1 MEPFTT
7 RIDHPPLACRNS
19 ILSRPSRSV
28 APTAFRMP
36 RGQGQRL
43 VSWSA
48 DGIEWEKGHA
58 LVVQPTAGSW
68 AKDVRTPLGLVDE
81 GDGRLTVFYTGFEQ
95 APDWTRLLR
104 GQGGETCAIGF
115 AELKVSN

>member
-7 RIDHPPLACRNS
+7 RLDHPPLACRNS

-43 VSWSA
+43 
-48 DGIEWEKGHA
+48 
-58 LVVQPTAGSW
+58 
-68 AKDVRTPLGLVDE
+68 
-81 GDGRLTVFYTGFEQ
+81 
-95 APDWTRLLR
+95 
-104 GQGGETCAIGF
+104 
-115 AELKVSN
+115 